1 MNVSPSPSDDYHL
14 ARCSW
19 KKYTQYKWKLKT
31 SFQFLIH
38 YQLVFSI
45 VNHSLHA
52 LRSGVGSL
60 SSYSHTLWLLTH
72 SETRY
77 IIMFTIVYGWY
88 VIHHLSSFVVLLCY
102 TLFEHFAKLLVNWHW
117 LLIALS
123 QTEPTVDVDDYSFV
137 TFFSGSLLL
146 LLLLCLWCLFVCEK
160 KEERLVRACR
170 WGWDRGIVIKS
181 TQRRKKHWEEK
192 QPARTVCLQAKIVM
206 TKWAELCIQVL

>member
-19 KKYTQYKWKLKT
+19 KKYTQYNIWKLKT

-45 VNHSLHA
+45 VNHSLPA
-52 LRSGVGSL
+52 LHSGVGSL

-77 IIMFTIVYGWY
+77 IIMFAIVYGWY

-102 TLFEHFAKLLVNWHW
+102 TLLEHFAELLVNWHW
-117 LLIALS
+117 LLIAPS
-123 QTEPTVDVDDYSFV
+123 QTESTVDVDDDSFV
-137 TFFSGSLLL
+137 TFFLAF
-146 LLLLCLWCLFVCEK
+146 CCCCCAYDVCSCVRK
-160 KEERLVRACR
+160 KEERSRLPMGMR
-170 WGWDRGIVIKS
+170 WWNCNKVNAAS
-181 TQRRKKHWEEK
+181 KKHWEEK

-206 TKWAELCIQVL
+206 AKWAELCIQVL